1 MAGLH
6 HYEYQVFELASDGS
20 KLVQGTKM
28 VAQDLNITTGQ
39 TNASIEDKYIVNVVK
54 ADINMP
60 MVGFLSWINDES

>member
-39 TNASIEDKYIVNVVK
+39 TNASIEDKYIFNVDK

-60 MVGFLSWINDES
+60 MVGFVSRLND